1 MAPRHERALEIAL
14 RAGAD
19 ALLAAHA
26 STVAWLT
33 GLEAAVSAG
42 PSPWAHPPLAM
53 LAPNEPPVLV
63 VPEED
68 RAAAEAMGCRVAA
81 YPGYGIGPLDPM
93 GHVNR
98 VLAEVVG
105 KRTVATELGSLPAP
119 LASGLRSVE
128 VGAELAAARAVKD
141 PDELE
146 RIRAAVRVTDAG
158 QRSVRR
164 AAAPG
169 RTELEVWAEVRAAM
183 EGAARTPVSTVVGD
197 LVSGGNRDRWEG
209 PATPRRMA
217 GGELVV
223 TDLAPRVNAYWA
235 DSCSTIAIGEPS
247 AEAKR
252 VHAAVRERLERV
264 IEAVRPGA
272 VAGDLDA
279 MAREGMNHPHHS
291 GHGIGASYHEEPRL
305 IPGWPTVLEPGMVFA
320 IEPGLYTDD
329 LAVRLEWV
337 VLVTGDGCEV
347 LSSHDLAL

>member
-1 MAPRHERALEIAL
+1 
-14 RAGAD
+14 
-19 ALLAAHA
+19 
-26 STVAWLT
+26 
-33 GLEAAVSAG
+33 
-42 PSPWAHPPLAM
+42 
-53 LAPNEPPVLV
+53 
-63 VPEED
+63 
-68 RAAAEAMGCRVAA
+68 
-81 YPGYGIGPLDPM
+81 LDPLW
-93 GHVNR
+93 HVTR

-105 KRTVATELGSLPAP
+105 RRTVATEFGSLPAP

-141 PDELE
+141 PDELD

-158 QRSVRR
+158 QYAVRR
-164 AAAPG
+164 AAAIG
-169 RTELEVWAEVRAAM
+169 RSELEVWAEVRAAM
-183 EGAARTPVSTVVGD
+183 EAVAGTPVSTVVGD

-217 GGELVV
+217 AGELVV

-235 DSCSTIAIGEPS
+235 DSCSTIAVGEPS
-247 AEAKR
+247 TGARR
-252 VHAAVRERLERV
+252 VHAAVRARLEAV
-264 IEAVRPGA
+264 IDVVRPGA

-305 IPGWPTVLEPGMVFA
+305 VPGWPTVLEPGMVFA
-320 IEPGLYTDD
+320 IEPGQYTDD

-347 LSSHDLAL
+347 LSSHGLAL